1 MITGSPTLLQSCRL
15 QDFIIAF
22 QSCPDLRI
30 LPEIYTNNAKI
41 YQDLAKIPLAISK
54 VHLNLILDKRPNR
67 GTNTS
72 GNEKAGIRMSS
83 FQHHD
88 IALSNMKWKTGAN
101 FCLTSDRQYWIRM
114 ARALQNR
121 VHVRTQRYGLV
132 SV

>member
-15 QDFIIAF
+15 QAFIIAF
-22 QSCPDLRI
+22 QSCPDLCI
-30 LPEIYTNNAKI
+30 LPEMYTNNAKM

-67 GTNTS
+67 GTNKS

-88 IALSNMKWKTGAN
+88 IAFVKYEVENWCQ

-114 ARALQNR
+114 ARTLQNR
-121 VHVRTQRYGLV
+121 VHVRIQRYCLA